1 MSARNRS
8 KLPEMHPICMQFHF
22 QVLSGVLLKIS
33 GEFGKGRNSPISSKK
48 PGLQPMVLNMADL
61 GEC

>member
-8 KLPEMHPICMQFHF
+8 KLPEMHPICLQMDFK
-22 QVLSGVLLKIS
+22 VLSGVLLKIS
-33 GEFGKGRNSPISSKK
+33 GEFRRGRIRPISSKK
-48 PGLQPMVLNMADL
+48 PGLQHMVLNMSDL